1 MTRKLAPFYALAWRG
16 VLALLTVEIAVVSLA
31 RYVTG
36 GADAPPPVLANAFA
50 NPFLLMHVLGG
61 VTALVLGPLQFV
73 RRIRERTPTLH
84 RINGRIFVA
93 ASAIAA
99 PTGFM
104 LALGT
109 TAGRVAAVGFAIPA
123 VLWAVFTSLGVRS
136 VLHKRFEDHR
146 EWMIRSYAIVS
157 NAITLRVMLPLSAV
171 LGFDF
176 LPAYRT
182 ISWLGWIT
190 NLLLFEAY
198 LRRTRRSAPTFARLS
213 PA

>member
-1 MTRKLAPFYALAWRG
+1 MVRTLAPFYAFAWRG
-16 VLALLTVEIAVVSLA
+16 VLALLTVEIALVSLA

-36 GADAPPPVLANAFA
+36 GAEAPPPVLANAFA
-50 NPFLLMHVLGG
+50 NPFLLIHVIGG
-61 VTALVLGPLQFV
+61 VTALVLGPFQFV
-73 RRIRERTPTLH
+73 RRIRERTPKIH
-84 RINGRIFVA
+84 RISGRAFVV

-99 PTGFM
+99 PSGFM

-123 VLWAVFTSLGVRS
+123 VLWGIFTWLGVRS
-136 VLHKRFEDHR
+136 VLQERFEEHR

-171 LGFDF
+171 MGFDF

-182 ISWLGWIT
+182 IAWLGWIT
-190 NLLLFEAY
+190 NLVLFEAC
-198 LRRTRRSAPTFARLS
+198 LRYSRGPARRFAER
-213 PA
+213 ATA